1 MPGYGQGRR
10 RRGRCRGRRWINHPH
25 DTKNFTPNGYQ
36 QPPNIIVLK
45 IYELEALRLVDLEDL
60 TQEEAA
66 SMMGVSRK
74 TLWNDLQKARKK
86 VVNALV
92 NGYQIRI
99 QADQHIRRDIKEV
112 KEEDARWRQN
122 RP

>member
-1 MPGYGQGRR
+1 MPGRGQGRR
-10 RRGRCRGRRWINHPH
+10 RRGRCRGKRWISHSYNQRRFEHEKYPQ
-25 DTKNFTPNGYQ
+25 TPTT
-36 QPPNIIVLK
+36 IVLK
-45 IYELEALRLVDLEDL
+45 IYELEALRLVDQEDL

-66 SMMGVSRK
+66 EIMGVSRK

-99 QADQHIRRDIKEV
+99 QADENIRRNKKEV
-112 KEEDARWRQN
+112 KKENARWRQN

>member
-1 MPGYGQGRR
+1 MPGYGQGHGRR
-10 RRGRCRGRRWINHPH
+10 GRGRCRGRRWVNHDH
-25 DTKNFTPNGYQ
+25 DQRSFVPNGRQ
-36 QPPNIIVLK
+36 NPPNTINLK

-66 SMMGVSRK
+66 AMMGVSRK

-86 VVNALV
+86 VINALV

-99 QADQHIRRDIKEV
+99 QGNEHIQRDKGGE
-112 KEEDARWRQN
+112 
-122 RP
+122 

>member
-1 MPGYGQGRR
+1 MPGRGQGRR
-10 RRGRCRGRRWINHPH
+10 RRGRCRGKRWISHSYSQRRFEHEKYPQ
-25 DTKNFTPNGYQ
+25 TPTT
-36 QPPNIIVLK
+36 IVLK
-45 IYELEALRLVDLEDL
+45 IYELEALRLVDQEDL

-66 SMMGVSRK
+66 EIMGVSRK

-99 QADQHIRRDIKEV
+99 QADENIRR
-112 KEEDARWRQN
+112 N
-122 RP
+122 

>member
-1 MPGYGQGRR
+1 MPGYGQGCR
-10 RRGRCRGRRWINHPH
+10 RRGRCRGKRWIHQQH
-25 DTKNFTPNGYQ
+25 VEKNFTPNGYQ
-36 QPPNIIVLK
+36 HQPNTIILK
-45 IYELEALRLVDLEDL
+45 IYELEALRLVDLEDR
-60 TQEEAA
+60 TQEKAA

-92 NGYQIRI
+92 NGHQICI
-99 QADQHIRRDIKEV
+99 QGNEHILKNQKEV
-112 KEEDARWRQN
+112 NKEDARWRQN